1 MKYLIRAARYFLYLL
16 IILILIITALVAFK
30 VVESDFS
37 KMFVN
42 GYDSLW
48 QIALIMAVLALV
60 YPRFGFSSRSV
71 KIPGSNEEIIP
82 DVCKVME
89 DHGYKLTLQDSEGN
103 LKFRKR
109 APLVRML
116 KMGEDTLTF
125 TRTGTGY
132 EVEGITK
139 DLVRI
144 VSSLDYRYRTEE

>member
-1 MKYLIRAARYFLYLL
+1 MKYLKRAAKYFVYLL
-16 IILILIITALVAFK
+16 VILFLIITALVAFK
-30 VVESDFS
+30 VVDADIRT
-37 KMFVN
+37 MFVN

-48 QIALIMAVLALV
+48 QIALIMAALAAV

-71 KIPGSNEEIIP
+71 MIPGSNEEILP
-82 DVCKVME
+82 TVKEVM
-89 DHGYKLTLQDSEGN
+89 DNHGYKLTGQDADGN

-109 APLVRML
+109 APLTRMF

-132 EVEGITK
+132 QIEGITK

-144 VSSLDYRYRTEE
+144 VSSLDYRYRPDE

>member
-48 QIALIMAVLALV
+48 QIALIMAALALV

-82 DVCKVME
+82 EVCKVME
-89 DHGYKLTLQDSEGN
+89 DHGYKLTWQDSDGS

-144 VSSLDYRYRTEE
+144 VSSLDYRYRTDE